1 MSLSRLEE
9 TASWK
14 TVFHRVNRTA
24 GDVLGATCNT
34 SVCESLW
41 IYLRRHLR
49 ALVCLDVKGQG
60 RLDLAAER

>member
-1 MSLSRLEE
+1 MSRRDRELENRLPPSES
-9 TASWK
+9 A
-14 TVFHRVNRTA
+14 A

-60 RLDLAAER
+60 RLDLAAEQ